1 MNGPKMTKII
11 KNVLF
16 KNYLTDISE
25 ANPYKMTLC
34 GQYAFSGEPNPS
46 EEVRLILIGD
56 LVKWC
61 SLKQAGSMN

>member
-1 MNGPKMTKII
+1 MNGPKMTKMI

-25 ANPYKMTLC
+25 ANPYKLTLC
-34 GQYAFSGEPNPS
+34 RQYAFSGEPNPS

-56 LVKWC
+56 LAKWS
-61 SLKQAGSMN
+61 SLKQANNLN